1 MKIISLLHNMFWN
14 FVVWSLWWHEIAVML
29 LCGLF
34 PNSRNFK
41 LNFRFHC
48 KKKISSFFFWY
59 IYVRFFNVY
68 YNISFISFLVP
79 PSKAIIMDE
88 RGMEVRGSKV
98 GPVLEGS
105 TLILTCDI
113 IGGKEKIKSSFF
125 ISHTY
130 IHFFSSSFLANLWQM
145 YIYLFLLFP
154 LSDLI
159 WKYIRVSNFSNF
171 FSRINVLTS
180 FNQLL
185 IIFSNKEKFW
195 PKKRLML
202 RIFLRYNF
210 LAKWTFY
217 EFF

>member
-1 MKIISLLHNMFWN
+1 
-14 FVVWSLWWHEIAVML
+14 
-29 LCGLF
+29 
-34 PNSRNFK
+34 
-41 LNFRFHC
+41 
-48 KKKISSFFFWY
+48 
-59 IYVRFFNVY
+59 
-68 YNISFISFLVP
+68 
-79 PSKAIIMDE
+79 MDE

-159 WKYIRVSNFSNF
+159 WKYIRVSNFTKLLLKN
-171 FSRINVLTS
+171 NVFKDL
-180 FNQLL
+180 LL
-185 IIFSNKEKFW
+185 IRHKFTTISSNEILTRNVVLRNFSEK
-195 PKKRLML
+195 KYAKRYENGL
-202 RIFLRYNF
+202 FANHNF
-210 LAKWTFY
+210 SIKPNS
-217 EFF
+217 

>member
-1 MKIISLLHNMFWN
+1 MYEDYISIAQYVLKFCLLKSLVAWN
-14 FVVWSLWWHEIAVML
+14 CSNAAGGL
-29 LCGLF
+29 L

-41 LNFRFHC
+41 LNFWFHC

-154 LSDLI
+154 L
-159 WKYIRVSNFSNF
+159 RSNLKVHSCF
-171 FSRINVLTS
+171 
-180 FNQLL
+180 
-185 IIFSNKEKFW
+185 
-195 PKKRLML
+195 
-202 RIFLRYNF
+202 
-210 LAKWTFY
+210 
-217 EFF
+217 EFQ

>member
-1 MKIISLLHNMFWN
+1 MYEDYISIAQYVLKFCLLKSLVAWN
-14 FVVWSLWWHEIAVML
+14 CSNAAG
-29 LCGLF
+29 GLF

-68 YNISFISFLVP
+68 YNISFISFISFLVP

-113 IGGKEKIKSSFF
+113 IGGKEKIKIKFF
-125 ISHTY
+125 HFSY
-130 IHFFSSSFLANLWQM
+130 IHFF
-145 YIYLFLLFP
+145 LLHF
-154 LSDLI
+154 
-159 WKYIRVSNFSNF
+159 
-171 FSRINVLTS
+171 
-180 FNQLL
+180 
-185 IIFSNKEKFW
+185 
-195 PKKRLML
+195 
-202 RIFLRYNF
+202 
-210 LAKWTFY
+210 
-217 EFF
+217 